1 MKFSFWVVC
10 SWDIV
15 NYISLW
21 EYAVTAIK
29 LYLENTKLLYV

>member
-29 LYLENTKLLYV
+29 IVFREY